1 VSGLSS
7 VPVSHLVTALAIML
21 GLVLLT
27 LPFRRLGLGRLL
39 GYNAAWAA
47 IFGGAWLLLDRNPA
61 MQRYVSEARVEPD
74 EPEVA
79 ALPDQRGAELRVR
92 TAIDGHWW
100 VRGKVDGR
108 PVRFLVDTGAS
119 DVVLSANTA
128 ATVGIDPK
136 RLEFTNFG
144 FTASGHVLSA
154 RTRVRRLEIGP
165 IARSDV
171 PVSIL
176 QGDAGINLLGMSY
189 LRTLSGWRV
198 EGDTLILVS

>member
-1 VSGLSS
+1 M
-7 VPVSHLVTALAIML
+7 PVSHLVTALAIML

>member
-1 VSGLSS
+1 MGGLSS
-7 VPVSHLVTALAIML
+7 VPASHLLTGLAILL

-39 GYNAAWAA
+39 GYTAAWAA
-47 IFGGAWLLLDRNPA
+47 IFGGAWVLLDRNPA
-61 MQRYVSEARVEPD
+61 VQRYVSEARVEPD

-79 ALPDQRGAELRVR
+79 ALPDQRGAEVRVR

-100 VRGKVDGR
+100 VRGKIDGR

-128 ATVGIDPK
+128 ATVGIDPE
-136 RLEFTNFG
+136 RLDFNNFG

-165 IARSDV
+165 IARRDV

>member
-1 VSGLSS
+1 MSGLSS